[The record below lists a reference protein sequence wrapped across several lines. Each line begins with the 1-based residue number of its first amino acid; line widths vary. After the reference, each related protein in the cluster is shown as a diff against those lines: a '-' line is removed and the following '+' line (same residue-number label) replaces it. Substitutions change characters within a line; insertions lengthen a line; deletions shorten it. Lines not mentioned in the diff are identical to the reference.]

1 MKNGWDNKKEQK
13 HLIFIMDSNNNNDDN
28 ITQALNNRSES
39 GICLLVQTETVYLM
53 FESV

>member
-13 HLIFIMDSNNNNDDN
+13 HLIFIMDSNNNNNDN
-28 ITQALNNRSES
+28 ITQALNNRNES